1 MKKGLVITI
10 IVIFAVI
17 IISVVAWLIYRS
29 SKKKS
34 EAELAAAQN
43 QLIALQAQLANPA
56 TTPQEKQNLLTQIG
70 NLGQI
75 LKSSGVDITKLF
87 NFNKNDN
94 ANTNTNTTPAV
105 QPPSF
110 PIKKAAGFNILA
122 QNLQTGLNKK
132 CNSGLVA
139 DGKFGNLTEAALMK
153 CYNVNQ
159 ADFALYNQIIS

>member
-1 MKKGLVITI
+1 MKKGVVITI

-34 EAELAAAQN
+34 EAELVAAQN
-43 QLIALQAQLANPA
+43 QLAALQAQLANPA
-56 TTPQEKQNLLTQIG
+56 LPAQEKQTLLTQIG

-75 LKSSGVDITKLF
+75 LQSSGIDISNLF
-87 NFNKNDN
+87 KNSGSGN
-94 ANTNTNTTPAV
+94 PPVNPAV
-105 QPPSF
+105 QPPGF
-110 PIKKAAGFNILA
+110 PLKKASGYSPLA
-122 QNLQTGLNKK
+122 QNLQAGLNKK
-132 CNSGLVA
+132 CNSRLVA

>member
-1 MKKGLVITI
+1 MKKGVVITI

-34 EAELAAAQN
+34 EAELVATRN
-43 QLIALQAQLANPA
+43 QLAALQAQLANPA

-75 LKSSGVDITKLF
+75 LQSSGIDISNLF
-87 NFNKNDN
+87 KNSGN
-94 ANTNTNTTPAV
+94 SGSGTPAVNPAV
-105 QPPSF
+105 QPPGF
-110 PIKKAAGFNILA
+110 PLKKASGYSPIA

-139 DGKFGNLTEAALMK
+139 DGKFGALTEAALMK
-153 CYNVNQ
+153 CYNVKE

>member
-1 MKKGLVITI
+1 MKKGVVITI

-17 IISVVAWLIYRS
+17 IISVVAWLIYKS

-34 EAELAAAQN
+34 EAELVAAQN
-43 QLIALQAQLANPA
+43 QLAALQAQLANPA
-56 TTPQEKQNLLTQIG
+56 TTPQEKQTLLTQIG
-70 NLGQI
+70 DLGQI
-75 LKSSGVDITKLF
+75 LQSSGVDISKLF

-94 ANTNTNTTPAV
+94 ANTNTTPAV
-105 QPPSF
+105 QPPGF
-110 PIKKAAGFNILA
+110 PLKKASGYSPLA
-122 QNLQTGLNKK
+122 QNLQAGLNKK
-132 CNSGLVA
+132 CNSRLVA

>member
-1 MKKGLVITI
+1 MKKGVVITI

-34 EAELAAAQN
+34 QAELTDAQN
-43 QLIALQAQLANPA
+43 QLAALQAQLASPS
-56 TTPQEKQNLLTQIG
+56 TTPQEKQGLLTQIG

-75 LKSSGVDITKLF
+75 LQSSGIDISKLF
-87 NFNKNDN
+87 NKNLPN
-94 ANTNTNTTPAV
+94 INTTPAI
-105 QPPSF
+105 QPPGF
-110 PIKKAAGFNILA
+110 PIRKASGYSPLA
-122 QNLQTGLNKK
+122 QNLQKGLNSK

-139 DGKFGNLTEAALMK
+139 DGKFGNLTESALMK